1 MVQTSFTI
9 TDAADLAADIKLIDT
24 SGGDAAANTP
34 YTFTF
39 ALTGTSEATLSA
51 QLAAIDLASGSS
63 LIIVG
68 SGDTLDGNNAYNG
81 FFVQSGAVTIE
92 NLTILNAVAA
102 GGAGGSGAEGNGSA
116 GAGGGG
122 GGGAGLGGGLFV
134 GKGADVTLQNV
145 AFSNDAAVG
154 GAGGT
159 FGASGST
166 NAGGGGG
173 NLDGNFGGGGRS
185 LGNGGFGGG
194 GGGSPD
200 DGGGGGFG
208 GGGGGGGANG
218 SGGAGGPGGFGGGFG
233 GGGAFGGGGGGGLGA
248 GGDIFVQ
255 SGGSLTIEGPSTS
268 IANGTVTG
276 GAGQAGAASGQAF
289 GSGIHLQGS
298 AASLTFDTAG
308 SVETILAPITDD
320 QGAAAAAN
328 YGTPSGDSSVG
339 ITVTGDG
346 TLVLEGHSTYT
357 GGTTI
362 EAGATLEV
370 ANDGTAAAGSGAIV
384 FAGANATLRVDAV
397 SVAPIG
403 NALEPLA
410 DGGTLDLRG
419 LTFQAGATVAV
430 ANNALTVSSGGS
442 EETVN
447 VIPFTDA
454 DPTVSSDGT
463 ANGSQVVLTQTRSDR
478 VSSIA
483 GLNAAIA
490 FADRLG
496 ANAGTYTIDI
506 VSDRFAGR
514 HGARGDRPQGR
525 HHAGHP
531 RDGRQRWCAGR
542 RWHRAWSVRLC
553 RQRYD
558 RRPDDPEHGS
568 AGRQRVGRWRRRRRP
583 RRRLVRRRQ
592 RRRRRRLRHAE
603 QCRVQRRQ
611 GRRRPGDQRPDPEQ
625 QGRGRRR
632 RPGRQWRSE
641 RPVHRRWRGWRRR
654 RGGRQ
659 WSRRQW
665 RCGWHVS
672 RRGRRRP
679 QRSGHGGRRRRRRWR
694 GLQHGSR
701 HGRRERRRHLG
712 RRRRGWRGESSRLRR
727 RRRRRR
733 RRYRRQPRLQV
744 SRNHR
749 RQQWRPGRVRRLRRG
764 GRRER

>member
-1 MVQTSFTI
+1 M
-9 TDAADLAADIKLIDT
+9 DL
-24 SGGDAAANTP
+24 
-34 YTFTF
+34 
-39 ALTGTSEATLSA
+39 
-51 QLAAIDLASGSS
+51 
-63 LIIVG
+63 
-68 SGDTLDGNNAYNG
+68 
-81 FFVQSGAVTIE
+81 
-92 NLTILNAVAA
+92 
-102 GGAGGSGAEGNGSA
+102 
-116 GAGGGG
+116 
-122 GGGAGLGGGLFV
+122 
-134 GKGADVTLQNV
+134 
-145 AFSNDAAVG
+145 
-154 GAGGT
+154 
-159 FGASGST
+159 
-166 NAGGGGG
+166 
-173 NLDGNFGGGGRS
+173 
-185 LGNGGFGGG
+185 
-194 GGGSPD
+194 PD

-289 GSGIHLQGS
+289 GSGIYLQGS

-506 VSDRFAGR
+506 VITVSLDGTALEAIDLKAGTTLDILGTAGSGGALDGGGTEHGLFVYAGSVTIEDLTIRNMEALGGNGLDGGGAGAGLGGGLFVGANVAGDAGFVTLNNVVFSGDKAVGGRGINDPTRNNRAGGGGGGLGGNGGLSGLSTAGGGGGGGGGVAGNGVGGSGGVGGTSVAGAGAGR
-514 HGARGDRPQGR
+514 NGLVTGA
-525 HHAGHP
+525 
-531 RDGRQRWCAGR
+531 
-542 RWHRAWSVRLC
+542 
-553 RQRYD
+553 
-558 RRPDDPEHGS
+558 
-568 AGRQRVGRWRRRRRP
+568 
-583 RRRLVRRRQ
+583 
-592 RRRRRRLRHAE
+592 
-603 QCRVQRRQ
+603 
-611 GRRRPGDQRPDPEQ
+611 
-625 QGRGRRR
+625 
-632 RPGRQWRSE
+632 
-641 RPVHRRWRGWRRR
+641 
-654 RGGRQ
+654 GG
-659 WSRRQW
+659 
-665 RCGWHVS
+665 
-672 RRGRRRP
+672 
-679 QRSGHGGRRRRRRWR
+679 GGEVA

-764 GRRER
+764 GRRERYIRHQGRRRRGRIRRWRRGRRPDQSGRRRGLRRRGRQHPDRTRRRGRLWRRPGR